1 MAKLTLPSPGQL
13 VSELVHEAVDFAQ
26 DTRKSG
32 EIHAGDFDFVE
43 KQVRK
48 FFDALVSELPDQ
60 QQALPHSVY
69 AIVGSLLHHEHN
81 VPGVTSDFLLH

>member
-1 MAKLTLPSPGQL
+1 MANLTLRNPGQL

-32 EIHAGDFDFVE
+32 EFHAGDFDFVE
-43 KQVRK
+43 RQVRK
-48 FFDALVSELPDQ
+48 FFDALVSELPDP

-69 AIVGSLLHHEHN
+69 AIVDSLLHHEHN